1 MVKRSLVRVGVVSV
15 AALALAATGCA
26 TSQPKES
33 TPSSTT
39 SHGFQES
46 APSPESTGPMRVP
59 ELKTVYFDFDKS
71 EIRSDQRGTMKAN
84 ADAIMKHSEWK
95 LVTIQGHT
103 DERGTEE
110 YNLALGERRAD
121 SGKRYLENLGVP
133 AARIVTVSL
142 GESQPAV
149 QGHDESAW
157 KFNRRDEFLVSR

>member
-1 MVKRSLVRVGVVSV
+1 MVKRSLVRVAVVSV

-26 TSQPKES
+26 KKPKES
-33 TPSSTT
+33 AAASTT
-39 SHGFQES
+39 SHGFTES
-46 APSPESTGPMRVP
+46 EPSPESAGPVRVP

-71 EIRSDQRGTMKAN
+71 DIRSDQRSTMKAN
-84 ADAIMKHSEWK
+84 ADAVMKHSEWK
-95 LVTIQGHT
+95 LITIQGHT

-121 SGKRYLENLGVP
+121 AGKRYLENLGVS
-133 AARIVTVSL
+133 AARVVTVSL

-157 KFNRRDEFLVSR
+157 KLNRRDEFLVTR

>member
-1 MVKRSLVRVGVVSV
+1 MVKRSLVRVAIVSG

-26 TSQPKES
+26 TKPKES
-33 TPSSTT
+33 TAATTAT
-39 SHGFQES
+39 SHGFEES
-46 APSPESTGPMRVP
+46 APTPESAGPVRVP
-59 ELKTVYFDFDKS
+59 ELKTVYFDFDKAD
-71 EIRSDQRGTMKAN
+71 IRSDQRPTMKAN
-84 ADAIMKHSEWK
+84 SDAIMQHSEWK
-95 LVTIQGHT
+95 LITIQGHT

-157 KFNRRDEFLVSR
+157 KFNRRDEFLVTR